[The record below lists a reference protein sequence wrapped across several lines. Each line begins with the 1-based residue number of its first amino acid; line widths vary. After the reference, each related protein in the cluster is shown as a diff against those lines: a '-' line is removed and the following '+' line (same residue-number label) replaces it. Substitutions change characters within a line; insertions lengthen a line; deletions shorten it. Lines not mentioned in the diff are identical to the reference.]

1 MVWEELHLA
10 FLVVA
15 RAANG
20 FSLER
25 RVDER
30 KPDTSVE
37 KRKIS
42 DLNLTKDYFDGVLV
56 NV

>member
-15 RAANG
+15 RAANVV
-20 FSLER
+20 SLER

-42 DLNLTKDYFDGVLV
+42 DLNLTKDCFDAVLV
-56 NV
+56 KV